1 MAPAAAAPAS
11 NPIIG
16 FLPLIFIVAIFY
28 FLVFMP
34 MQRQKKQQA
43 SMLAGLQ
50 AGNEVV
56 TTGGI
61 VGTVVSV
68 APDTLIVRVKPDNIK
83 LQIARSAVASLVN
96 PEKAAGREE
105 VNQTMSSNT
114 KIRLLIIVAV
124 TLVCIYGI
132 IGLPTSKAELVDNW
146 KKNIRLGTDLRGG
159 SNLVMQIQMQD
170 AFKVRSR
177 YRHPAPSRRAGQGIH
192 SVRGHEPQRSRPSST
207 PTTFR
212 STSPASP
219 GPRPATSA

>member
-1 MAPAAAAPAS
+1 MQDLAFWLQQQPAAS
-11 NPIIG
+11 NPIIS

-96 PEKAAGREE
+96 PEKALSGESTGR
-105 VNQTMSSNT
+105 
-114 KIRLLIIVAV
+114 
-124 TLVCIYGI
+124 
-132 IGLPTSKAELVDNW
+132 
-146 KKNIRLGTDLRGG
+146 
-159 SNLVMQIQMQD
+159 
-170 AFKVRSR
+170 
-177 YRHPAPSRRAGQGIH
+177 
-192 SVRGHEPQRSRPSST
+192 
-207 PTTFR
+207 
-212 STSPASP
+212 
-219 GPRPATSA
+219 